1 VAAARARLAAESTDD
16 GVVCIPAL
24 AGLAAPYWQADV
36 RGALFGLS
44 RATTPADIVRATL
57 DGIACRVVE
66 VVQAMQ
72 RDGGLGESG
81 HSPARLKVDGGPT
94 QNAYLMQRV
103 ADFSGLE
110 VQVSAAREA
119 TATGIANLA
128 AHSAWGVSLPE
139 LASRWRAEATYNPTM
154 GASEREAHLARW
166 RRALAALQQF
176 HGVPAQ

>member
-1 VAAARARLAAESTDD
+1 
-16 GVVCIPAL
+16 
-24 AGLAAPYWQADV
+24 V

-72 RDGGLGESG
+72 REGGLGQAE
-81 HSPARLKVDGGPT
+81 PTAARLKVDGGPT

-103 ADFSGLE
+103 ADLSGLE
-110 VQVSAAREA
+110 VQVAAAREA
-119 TATGIANLA
+119 TAIGIANLA
-128 AHSAWGVSLPE
+128 AYSAWGVSLPE
-139 LASRWRAEATYNPTM
+139 LASRWRAEAVYAPAM
-154 GASEREAHLARW
+154 AAAEREAHLARW

-176 HGVPAQ
+176 HGRPAP